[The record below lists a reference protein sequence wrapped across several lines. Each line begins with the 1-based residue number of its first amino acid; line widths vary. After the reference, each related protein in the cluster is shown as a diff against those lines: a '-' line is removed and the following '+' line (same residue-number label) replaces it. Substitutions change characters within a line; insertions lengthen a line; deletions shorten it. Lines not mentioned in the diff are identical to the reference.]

1 MVFIYCKL
9 SYNEKWCLRKKP
21 TMAFS
26 FQFSLSFFL
35 RLWRLLISIFPPTSP
50 LHSVCPF
57 SERQMEFLRG
67 KTEFPCLVRG
77 KQIAGDKK
85 DSKKLYKF
93 RGKKDSWFH
102 VLRFP
107 QNPCSVLNPSLFFT
121 ITLWHLFPSQGW
133 GQHEATDLHVS
144 GESRMQDDPVP
155 YVVRYTHTNFRKA
168 VFGIKKWSLK
178 K

>member
-121 ITLWHLFPSQGW
+121 IYFVAPLPITRMRAAW
-133 GQHEATDLHVS
+133 GNWPPRV
-144 GESRMQDDPVP
+144 G
-155 YVVRYTHTNFRKA
+155 RKQNA
-168 VFGIKKWSLK
+168 RWSCALRG
-178 K
+178 